1 MESTNTDPK
10 NQLVRTGDSRLDFA
24 RPLSAPTFAPVAPI
38 STIGDYYRILQKHK
52 GVILASVLI
61 VVTLVT
67 IATFRMTPLYDASA
81 RIAISKEDSDGLR
94 LNNAQASEVD
104 YSFDYNVELDTQAKI
119 LQSDT
124 LALRVVDDLHLMQN
138 PTFASGKPAK
148 NAK

>member
-1 MESTNTDPK
+1 MESTNIDPK
-10 NQLVRTGDSRLDFA
+10 NQLVRTGDSRLDFS
-24 RPLSAPTFAPVAPI
+24 RPLAASMHAPI
-38 STIGDYYRILQKHK
+38 VAASTIGDYYRILLKHK

-67 IATFRMTPLYDASA
+67 IATFRMTPLYEASA

-94 LNNAQASEVD
+94 LNNAQSSDVD

-124 LALRVVDDLHLMQN
+124 LALRVVEDL
-138 PTFASGKPAK
+138 
-148 NAK
+148 